1 MVLEEDLT
9 MNQHMD
15 PSRAP
20 ELTGVAENSPSENL
34 TLAWVEVDVERPSLL
49 VRQEP
54 TTEMPLEPG
63 RWAKRAGLRRKDATA
78 KLN

>member
-1 MVLEEDLT
+1 M

-15 PSRAP
+15 PLRAP
-20 ELTGVAENSPSENL
+20 ELAGVAESSPSENL
-34 TLAWVEVDVERPSLL
+34 TLVQVDVDVERPLL

-63 RWAKRAGLRRKDATA
+63 RWAKQASLRRKDATA

>member
-1 MVLEEDLT
+1 

-15 PSRAP
+15 PTRASEP
-20 ELTGVAENSPSENL
+20 TGVAESSPTESL
-34 TLAWVEVDVERPSLL
+34 TLVRVDVDLERTLL

-54 TTEMPLEPG
+54 TTGMPLGPG
-63 RWAKRAGLRRKDATA
+63 RWPKRASLRRKDATA